1 MVYTRA
7 MRNKLRLGVVLTSLI
22 AFAAGAAIAYGEVFQ
37 TGNLKLVADG
47 GVKPNKL
54 PKKKMAPIKLLAEG
68 HVSTLNGETPPIA
81 DRVVVDFDK
90 NGKYQN
96 KKFPQCNPNK
106 LVDRRT
112 DAAKKACKKALI
124 GKGQTSGIIDFPD
137 QEPFDAGGPLLI
149 FNGPNKGKKKTIVF
163 HVFANVPAPTAFV
176 VPATLTPL
184 KGGKFGTRLTTDIP
198 TISGGNG
205 TLTDFNAKVGKKYKV
220 KKGKGKKK
228 KVKKY
233 SILNARCANKRFVAQ
248 FEVTW
253 RDGSKLNGGITRPC
267 KQKKSRKKRRR

>member
-1 MVYTRA
+1 M
-7 MRNKLRLGVVLTSLI
+7 TSLI
-22 AFAAGAAIAYGEVFQ
+22 AFAAAAAFAYGEVFM

-54 PKKKMAPIKLLAEG
+54 PKKKMAPIKLLSEG

-81 DRVVVDFDK
+81 DKVVVDFDK

-96 KKFPQCNPNK
+96 KGFPKCKPKK
-106 LVDRRT
+106 LIDRRT
-112 DAAKKACKKALI
+112 KAAKRACKKALI
-124 GKGQTSGIIDFPD
+124 GKGQTNGIIDFPD
-137 QEPFDAGGPLLI
+137 QEPFEASGPLLV
-149 FNGPNKGKKKTIVF
+149 FNGPNKGKTKSVIF

-176 VPATLTPL
+176 VPAKITPL
-184 KGGKFGTRLTTDIP
+184 KGGKFGTRLTTNVP

-205 TLTDFNAKVGKKYKV
+205 TLTDFNVKVGKKYKIV
-220 KKGKGKKK
+220 KKKKNGKKK
-228 KVKKY
+228 KKKKL
-233 SILNARCANKRFVAQ
+233 SILNARCKNKRFVAQ

-267 KQKKSRKKRRR
+267 KQKKARKKRKRNRR